1 MYIDMI
7 SDKSDNI
14 ISKIRVIKKIK
25 LIHPVIEHIARNLA
39 EIDIIKYITI
49 SKYYIKASSE
59 IATGR
64 NKIPITKIDHPTA
77 VGVSLLLEL
86 DYKVIQFYEMNSPVK
101 GYGSKI
107 VDAVINA
114 LPEDWSA
121 AVVMDWSGGFWD
133 KMREKYSKIVIL

>member
-1 MYIDMI
+1 M
-7 SDKSDNI
+7 
-14 ISKIRVIKKIK
+14 ISKIRYVQKPKSVHQI
-25 LIHPVIEHIARNLA
+25 VDHIARNLA

-49 SKYYIKASSE
+49 SKDYIKASSE
-59 IATGR
+59 ITTGR

-77 VGVSLLLEL
+77 IGVSLLIEL

-101 GYGSKI
+101 GYGSKM
-107 VDAVINA
+107 VDAVIGA

>member
-1 MYIDMI
+1 M
-7 SDKSDNI
+7 
-14 ISKIRVIKKIK
+14 ISKIKYIQKPKSV
-25 LIHPVIEHIARNLA
+25 HQVVEHIARNLA

-49 SKYYIKASSE
+49 SANFLRASNE
-59 IATGR
+59 ITTGR
-64 NKIPITKIDHPTA
+64 SKIPITKIDHPTA

-86 DYKVIQFYEMNSPVK
+86 DYKVIQFYELNSPVK
-101 GYGSKI
+101 GYGSKM

-133 KMREKYSKIVIL
+133 KMREKYDKLVIL